1 MAIEIK
7 IHGETFYH
15 VGTVI
20 DETVYHL
27 LSVSAEENG
36 HSLSDELR
44 SVLFEYFKKELG
56 IDDFLED

>member
-7 IHGETFYH
+7 IDGETFYH

-27 LSVSAEENG
+27 LSVSTEENG
-36 HSLSDELR
+36 HSVASDY
-44 SVLFEYFKKELG
+44 VLFF
-56 IDDFLED
+56 